1 MASASG
7 FRRIWAHPRARRLL
21 VAALGVSLLALLAG
35 FIAPYDPRTQDR
47 EAVKMPPHRLRFR
60 DAEGRF
66 HLRPFFHPWRI
77 VDRARWRYEEDR
89 SRRYELVFFV
99 RGEQAPL
106 FLGVRTSWHLFGVR
120 SAPSARRAGVFNRE
134 DRERPLRFY
143 LLGADP
149 LGRDVFSRL
158 VHGARPAL
166 LIAALSLAG
175 AFLIGFAL
183 GGLAGYYGGIGDAAL
198 MRIAE
203 LVESVP
209 ILFLLL
215 AWRAALPLQLS
226 VEMSLFTLVAL
237 FVLVSWAAVARITR
251 GCVLSLKTQDFVLSA
266 LALGAGPGW
275 ILRRHLLPNALTP
288 ALIQATVMLPSFLLG
303 EAALSFLG
311 LGVPEP
317 EPSWGNMLTAAR
329 DLSVLYAHPWLLA
342 PGFAI
347 WGLVLL
353 FTQLGEAVRA
363 ASDPRYPHSA
373 PLM

>member
-1 MASASG
+1 M
-7 FRRIWAHPRARRLL
+7 
-21 VAALGVSLLALLAG
+21 
-35 FIAPYDPRTQDR
+35 
-47 EAVKMPPHRLRFR
+47 
-60 DAEGRF
+60 
-66 HLRPFFHPWRI
+66 RPFFHPWRI